1 MEKANLNV
9 IETITKGVT
18 IGVKNFPSLVVAAIL
33 YVLTVWIPYINV
45 GTTIAMQTLPG
56 RLAKGDVISP
66 AFIFDS
72 KYRDDFSAYFLLC
85 AFVYLSIIIGILFG
99 YIPGIVIAVSM
110 SLAVLIL
117 IDDKVS
123 PTDAM
128 KLSNEATKGYKW
140 MIFLINVVFA
150 VAVFIG
156 YLIVSGIASI
166 FDSESFT
173 AILLIA
179 YTALLLPFNLG
190 ITSVIYRVLYL
201 DRKETPKDCAEE
213 TEGLA
218 EA

>member
-18 IGVKNFPSLVVAAIL
+18 IGIKNFPSLIVAAIL

-85 AFVYLSIIIGILFG
+85 AFVYLSILIGVVFG

-110 SLAVLIL
+110 SLAMLIL

-140 MIFLINVVFA
+140 MIFLIYVVFV

-156 YLIVSGIASI
+156 FLIVSAIASI

-173 AILLIA
+173 VILLIA

-190 ITSVIYRVLYL
+190 ITSVIYRTLYL
-201 DRKETPKDCAEE
+201 DRKAQTEE
-213 TEGLA
+213 SVVVTDVQP
-218 EA
+218 